1 MNFFS
6 VQRDIPGIDPIFLFD
21 IAGFPIAASTVMIF
35 LIILIF
41 IVLAISV
48 KRTFKLVPTKFQTAF
63 EFLYEGMVDMIEEV
77 TADTKRAQTIFP
89 VIASIFIYLLVANL
103 LGLVPGVSE
112 LMLNGNQLFQTPTA
126 DFNTTFG
133 LALGAIIVINIISIK
148 EWGVVGFLEKFF
160 KFRDVFKGFRKSMGD
175 GAISLVDLFV
185 GVLDIVGEIAK
196 VISLSI
202 RLFAN
207 MYAGQILMIILM
219 GAFAYILPGVWYG
232 MNIFVGALQAM
243 VFAVLVAAYY
253 MLEINPADAIEKEV
267 EAQDL

>member
-1 MNFFS
+1 MDIFHI
-6 VQRDIPGIDPIFLFD
+6 QRDIPGIEPNILFEVL
-21 IAGFPIAASTVMIF
+21 GFPIASSTFMIF
-35 LIILIF
+35 FIIIIF
-41 IVLAISV
+41 AILGAIVSKNFRAI
-48 KRTFKLVPTKFQTAF
+48 PGNFQSLM
-63 EFLYEGMVDMIEEV
+63 ELLYEGMVDMIKEV
-77 TADTKRAQTIFP
+77 TADKKRAQIIFP
-89 VIASIFIYLLVANL
+89 LIASMFVYLLVANL
-103 LGLVPGVSE
+103 FGLIPGVSE
-112 LMLNGNQLFQTPTA
+112 IMWNGKQLFQTPTA

-133 LALGAIIVINIISIK
+133 LALGSIIIINIISIK
-148 EWGVVGFLEKFF
+148 EWGLLGFLGKFF
-160 KFRDVFKGFRKSMGD
+160 KFKEVYLGFKKGFGS

-207 MYAGQILMIILM
+207 MYAGQILAIILL

-253 MLEINPADAIEKEV
+253 MLAIKPEE
-267 EAQDL
+267 EAQEE

>member
-6 VQRDIPGIDPIFLFD
+6 IQRDIPGIDPVFLFD
-21 IAGFPIAASTVMIF
+21 VAGFPIAASTVMIF
-35 LIILIF
+35 LIIVLF
-41 IVLAISV
+41 VVLAV
-48 KRTFKLVPTKFQTAF
+48 VVRKTFTTIPTRFQTVM
-63 EFLYEGMVDMIEEV
+63 EFLYVGMVDMLDEV
-77 TADTKRAQTIFP
+77 TNDKKRSEVIFP
-89 VIASIFIYLLVANL
+89 VIGAMFIYLLVANL
-103 LGLVPGVSE
+103 LGLVPGLSE
-112 LMLNGNQLFQTPTA
+112 IMVNGNQLFQTPTG

-133 LALGAIIVINIISIK
+133 LALGSIIVINPISIK
-148 EWGVVGFLEKFF
+148 EWGIIAYLEKFF
-160 KFRDVFKGFRKSMGD
+160 KFRDVIKGFKKSIGE
-175 GAISLVDLFV
+175 GSISLVDLFV

-207 MYAGQILMIILM
+207 MYAGQILMIILL

-253 MLEINPADAIEKEV
+253 MLAIKPAE
-267 EAQDL
+267 EAGTQE

>member
-6 VQRDIPGIDPIFLFD
+6 VQRDIPGIDPVFLFD
-21 IAGFPIAASTVMIF
+21 IAGFPIAASTFMIF

-41 IVLAISV
+41 IVLAV
-48 KRTFKLVPTKFQTAF
+48 VVRKTFKLIPTKFQTIM
-63 EFLYEGMVDMIEEV
+63 EFLYEGMIDMLDEV
-77 TADTKRAQTIFP
+77 TADKKRSQAIFP
-89 VIASIFIYLLVANL
+89 VIGSMFIYLLVANL
-103 LGLVPGVSE
+103 LGLVPGISE

-133 LALGAIIVINIISIK
+133 LALGAVIIINIISIK
-148 EWGVVGFLEKFF
+148 EWGLVAFLEKFF
-160 KFRDVFKGFRKSMGD
+160 KFRDVFRGFRKGMGE

-253 MLEINPADAIEKEV
+253 MLAIKPSDGSE
-267 EAQDL
+267 EA